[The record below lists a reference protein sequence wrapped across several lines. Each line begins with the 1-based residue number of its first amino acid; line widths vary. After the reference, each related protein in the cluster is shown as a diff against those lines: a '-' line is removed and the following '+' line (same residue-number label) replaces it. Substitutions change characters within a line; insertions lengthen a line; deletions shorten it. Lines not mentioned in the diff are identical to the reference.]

1 MMKNESKI
9 IDISTISKLLPH
21 TYPFLLIDKIIEMD
35 GDEYGIGI
43 KNVTINEPFFQ
54 GHFPGNPI
62 MPGVLQIEG
71 MAQTAAVICMIAN
84 NISEDNNLNIFFMT
98 IDKARFRKPVLP
110 GDIVYYYLKKIRQ
123 RSNVWKYKGE
133 AYVQGSLIA
142 EAEISAMID
151 NSQVL

>member
-151 NSQVL
+151 NSKVL

>member
-1 MMKNESKI
+1 MSVESKI
-9 IDISTISKLLPH
+9 IDINTISKLLPH
-21 TYPFLLIDKIIEMD
+21 AYPFLLIDKIIEMK
-35 GDEYGIGI
+35 GDNYGIGI

-71 MAQTAAVICMIAN
+71 MAQTAAVICMVAHNVNADAN
-84 NISEDNNLNIFFMT
+84 PNIFFMT
-98 IDKARFRKPVLP
+98 IDKARFRKPVIP
-110 GDIVYYYLKKIRQ
+110 GDIIYYYLKKIRQ

-151 NSQVL
+151 NSAQL

>member
-1 MMKNESKI
+1 MSVESKI
-9 IDISTISKLLPH
+9 IDINTISKLLPH
-21 TYPFLLIDKIIEMD
+21 AYPFLLIDKIIEMK
-35 GDEYGIGI
+35 GDDYGIGI

-71 MAQTAAVICMIAN
+71 MAQTAAVICMVSHNMNADAN
-84 NISEDNNLNIFFMT
+84 PKIFFMT
-98 IDKARFRKPVLP
+98 IDKARFRKPVIP
-110 GDIVYYYLKKIRQ
+110 GDIIYYYLKKIRQ

-151 NSQVL
+151 NSAHL